1 MLKIMHR
8 LILIRNF
15 KIEILNSKLV
25 IILEYQNTTIF
36 LLKDALQ
43 TSLDFFF
50 VIKIVKNTVP
60 WTYVIS
66 DVNGEIVWT
75 FYEKEL

>member
-36 LLKDALQ
+36 LLKDVLQ
-43 TSLDFFF
+43 TSLDLFF
-50 VIKIVKNTVP
+50 VIKIVKNTVA

-66 DVNGEIVWT
+66 DVNSEIV
-75 FYEKEL
+75 

>member
-66 DVNGEIVWT
+66 DVNGEIV
-75 FYEKEL
+75 

>member
-43 TSLDFFF
+43 TSLDFFC

-66 DVNGEIVWT
+66 DVNGEIV
-75 FYEKEL
+75 

>member
-50 VIKIVKNTVP
+50 VIKIIKNTVP

-66 DVNGEIVWT
+66 DVNGEIV
-75 FYEKEL
+75 